1 MPIMTLQLCI
11 EGKEIWTKALGLLPR
26 SIKVKSECRY
36 EQTTLSSLEDVVA
49 MVNPTQAANYAAG
62 RVFGLQ
68 FVLFTILL
76 SEIHCLTH

>member
-1 MPIMTLQLCI
+1 MMPIITLQLCI
-11 EGKEIWTKALGLLPR
+11 EGKEIWTKVLGLLPR

-62 RVFGLQ
+62 RVFRG
-68 FVLFTILL
+68 FSLFCSLY
-76 SEIHCLTH
+76 SCLKFIA